1 MLADLCRAVHCDAPR
16 ASGQGLGP
24 SGFASRTPCR
34 LNRAVT
40 ETARDTS
47 YRLAPALGFR
57 LVGRSLVT
65 LGVLVAVV
73 TVVGLLVGG
82 GWVPVGAVAVVGLL
96 LVAAWAW
103 WLLRRA
109 AALRLTSEGYAV
121 RLLAGVG
128 EASAPWSAVGEVL
141 AASPAGEACLVL
153 TLTDGRM
160 TRLPMAALA
169 ADPDTVA
176 RDVRRRVRDAHTSP
190 DPRSGSGSGR
200 EPGRSPGLI
209 GCPASAA
216 CSLSTLSG
224 GVA

>member
-1 MLADLCRAVHCDAPR
+1 MLADLCRAVHCDALR

-40 ETARDTS
+40 ETARDSS

-82 GWVPVGAVAVVGLL
+82 GWVPVGAVTVVGLL

-109 AALRLTSEGYAV
+109 
-121 RLLAGVG
+121 
-128 EASAPWSAVGEVL
+128 
-141 AASPAGEACLVL
+141 
-153 TLTDGRM
+153 
-160 TRLPMAALA
+160 
-169 ADPDTVA
+169 
-176 RDVRRRVRDAHTSP
+176 RRCA
-190 DPRSGSGSGR
+190 
-200 EPGRSPGLI
+200 
-209 GCPASAA
+209 
-216 CSLSTLSG
+216 
-224 GVA
+224 